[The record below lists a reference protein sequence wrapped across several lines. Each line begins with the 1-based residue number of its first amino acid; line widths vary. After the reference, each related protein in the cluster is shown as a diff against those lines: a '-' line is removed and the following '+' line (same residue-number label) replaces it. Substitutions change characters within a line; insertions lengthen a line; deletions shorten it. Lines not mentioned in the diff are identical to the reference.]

1 MNVSIKEIFQNAKCD
16 PDLISAINIDDLLL
30 AIENDKNEH
39 LDNKTLANIA
49 EDKYKQLKNLNL
61 GKERTKELFDKLSEY
76 RFIDEIHQ
84 LHKGK
89 HIRWIRPA
97 IPADKRPAIPADKRP
112 AIPADKR
119 PAIPA
124 DKRNDKKINKPPA
137 IPASNLTVGGIGVDI
152 KFLDTGTHILVLT
165 KNPKCRCIQYNFDD
179 CITFQKLSTDEQLI
193 LAAYEYIQEK

>member
-49 EDKYKQLKNLNL
+49 EDKYKQLKNLDL

-89 HIRWIRPA
+89 HIRWIRNDIRPV
-97 IPADKRPAIPADKRP
+97 IPADKKLDKQPVIPA
-112 AIPADKR
+112 
-119 PAIPA
+119 
-124 DKRNDKKINKPPA
+124 NKKINKQLT
-137 IPASNLTVGGIGVDI
+137 IPAKQKPTVNLTVGGIVVDI

>member
-49 EDKYKQLKNLNL
+49 EDKYKQLKNLDL

-89 HIRWIRPA
+89 HIRWIRND
-97 IPADKRPAIPADKRP
+97 IRPAIPADKRP
-112 AIPADKR
+112 AIPADKKIDKR

-124 DKRNDKKINKPPA
+124 I
-137 IPASNLTVGGIGVDI
+137 NLTVGGIVVDI